1 MIYESKEK
9 FRFLGIG
16 NGGKNAVI
24 AIFPDSNISTPTPD
38 SIYINSV
45 SIETGAN
52 LRVNTLSNAYSH
64 NIHLSPDGREIAFVS
79 RKENVSEIWVVPVSG
94 GKPRKLTAENN
105 PKVFISSLSWSS
117 DGKAIVF
124 GKQSQN
130 SLLSMLTK

>member
-9 FRFLGIG
+9 FRLLGIE

-24 AIFPDSNISTPTPD
+24 AIFPDSNISTPTPE

-45 SIETGAN
+45 SLETGVSR
-52 LRVNTLSNAYSH
+52 RVNTLSNAYSH
-64 NIHLSPDGREIAFVS
+64 NIYLSPDGREIAFVA
-79 RKENVSEIWVVPVSG
+79 RKENMSEIWVVPVSG
-94 GKPRKLTAENN
+94 GKPRKLIAENN
-105 PKVFISSLSWSS
+105 PKVFISSLSWSP

-130 SLLSMLTK
+130 SLLSMLVK